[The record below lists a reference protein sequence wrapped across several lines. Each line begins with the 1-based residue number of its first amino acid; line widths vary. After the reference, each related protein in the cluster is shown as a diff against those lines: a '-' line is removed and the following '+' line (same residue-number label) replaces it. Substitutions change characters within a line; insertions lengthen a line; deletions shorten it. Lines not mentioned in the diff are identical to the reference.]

1 MKNSRKLVICKKFC
15 VYFFQLLSLVI
26 VKGIMPKQ
34 LKPKIFKVTRK
45 NINDDK
51 NNFVIRWKN
60 LSKEEIK
67 QLRIELDD
75 VVAHY
80 FVKQEAPSEY

>member
-1 MKNSRKLVICKKFC
+1 
-15 VYFFQLLSLVI
+15 
-26 VKGIMPKQ
+26 MPKQ
-34 LKPKIFKVTRK
+34 LKPKIYKVTRK
-45 NINDDK
+45 NINEDK

-67 QLRIELDD
+67 QLRVELDD
-75 VVAHY
+75 VVTHF

>member
-1 MKNSRKLVICKKFC
+1 MRLILI
-15 VYFFQLLSLVI
+15 YFLDYFKQSN
-26 VKGIMPKQ
+26 MPKPV
-34 LKPKIFKVTRK
+34 KPKIYKVTRK
-45 NINDDK
+45 NINEDK
-51 NNFVIRWKN
+51 NNFVVRWKN

-75 VVAHY
+75 VVAHF

>member
-1 MKNSRKLVICKKFC
+1 
-15 VYFFQLLSLVI
+15 
-26 VKGIMPKQ
+26 MPKQ

-60 LSKEEIK
+60 LSKEQIK